1 MKLTDIFRGI
11 DEIGKEVRFYPKL
24 NVITGSNNASLLLC
38 YLIGWCGNQADK
50 KEGWMC
56 QSNSDISEQ
65 TGLTRK
71 EQQSARKALKKLGV
85 IEEQLRGI
93 PRTTYYRL
101 KIDTLN
107 EIWNRYREDP
117 DGYTIKRPDVKPDVK
132 GGFRDELPDISN
144 DIRSLQESSN
154 QDVPKEQLDFSL
166 TTIND
171 IHSLQ
176 ESSNQDGQN
185 AQQDGQNAQQDGQ
198 NAQQDGQ
205 NAQQDGQNAQLY
217 TVSSSVSSS
226 VDSAVSPR
234 AHDAPAPA
242 HTRDM
247 QKKPHPSSSQTSSSI
262 AVDEKPPTHKLH
274 HPDRN
279 STTLFDTEKTQ
290 TTKHTSQTHKDPIP
304 STPPSGA
311 PPSSG
316 SKSKSSKPAPPA
328 DPAVRRIIDSFH
340 NIVVETYGFKPGLQA
355 GRDGK
360 AIKQMLPYADEEIL
374 TGYVVGFVSSGQWKA
389 EHSPYIFEF
398 VTGKRINAY
407 QIRLSEQKGSVLAAT
422 DKIPCDEI
430 VEHLNDRTGST
441 FKASDPSTVRVINDR
456 WKEGYRLDDFLKV
469 IDNMTAKW
477 GRDAK
482 MMEFLRPATLFGEKF
497 GNYLGVKVTPV
508 DLGILS
514 RTGYESNLVI
524 GNWMEK
530 KRKELRA
537 REGIETGDA
546 QRADINP
553 ETSDDFRIDLSSEC
567 GNKPQSALF
576 L

>member
-117 DGYTIKRPDVKPDVK
+117 VGYTIKRPDVKPDVK

-185 AQQDGQNAQQDGQ
+185 AQ
-198 NAQQDGQ
+198 
-205 NAQQDGQNAQLY
+205 LY

-234 AHDAPAPA
+234 AHDAPA

-247 QKKPHPSSSQTSSSI
+247 QNTTSLPVKKPHPSSSQTSSSI

-290 TTKHTSQTHKDPIP
+290 TTKHTSQTHEDPIP

-316 SKSKSSKPAPPA
+316 SKSKSSKPAEPA

>member
-117 DGYTIKRPDVKPDVK
+117 VGYTIKRPDVKPDVK

-144 DIRSLQESSN
+144 DVSSLQESSN

-185 AQQDGQNAQQDGQ
+185 AQ
-198 NAQQDGQ
+198 
-205 NAQQDGQNAQLY
+205 LY

-234 AHDAPAPA
+234 AHDAPA

-247 QKKPHPSSSQTSSSI
+247 QNTTSLPVKKPHPSSSQTSSSI

-290 TTKHTSQTHKDPIP
+290 TTKHTSQTHEDPIP

-316 SKSKSSKPAPPA
+316 SKSKSSKPAEPA

-469 IDNMTAKW
+469 IDNMTAK
-477 GRDAK
+477 
-482 MMEFLRPATLFGEKF
+482 
-497 GNYLGVKVTPV
+497 
-508 DLGILS
+508 
-514 RTGYESNLVI
+514 
-524 GNWMEK
+524 
-530 KRKELRA
+530 
-537 REGIETGDA
+537 
-546 QRADINP
+546 
-553 ETSDDFRIDLSSEC
+553 
-567 GNKPQSALF
+567 
-576 L
+576 

>member
-185 AQQDGQNAQQDGQ
+185 AQ
-198 NAQQDGQ
+198 
-205 NAQQDGQNAQLY
+205 LY

-234 AHDAPAPA
+234 THDAPAPA
-242 HTRDM
+242 HTRDI

-290 TTKHTSQTHKDPIP
+290 TTKHTSQTHEDPIP

-316 SKSKSSKPAPPA
+316 SKSKSSKPAEPA

>member
-185 AQQDGQNAQQDGQ
+185 AQ
-198 NAQQDGQ
+198 
-205 NAQQDGQNAQLY
+205 LY

-234 AHDAPAPA
+234 AHDAPA

-247 QKKPHPSSSQTSSSI
+247 QNTTSLPVKKPHPSSSQTSSSI

-290 TTKHTSQTHKDPIP
+290 TTKHTSQTHEDPIP

-316 SKSKSSKPAPPA
+316 SKSKSSKPAEPA

>member
-38 YLIGWCGNQADK
+38 YLIGWYGNQADK
-50 KEGWMC
+50 KEGWMY

-185 AQQDGQNAQQDGQ
+185 AQ
-198 NAQQDGQ
+198 
-205 NAQQDGQNAQLY
+205 LY

-290 TTKHTSQTHKDPIP
+290 TTKHTSQTHEDPIP

-316 SKSKSSKPAPPA
+316 SKSKSSKPAEPA

>member
-38 YLIGWCGNQADK
+38 YLIGWYGNQADK
-50 KEGWMC
+50 KEGWMY

-144 DIRSLQESSN
+144 DIHSLQESSN

-171 IHSLQ
+171 IRSLQ
-176 ESSNQDGQN
+176 ESSN
-185 AQQDGQNAQQDGQ
+185 
-198 NAQQDGQ
+198 QDGQ

-226 VDSAVSPR
+226 VDSAVHSTVDSAVSPR

-247 QKKPHPSSSQTSSSI
+247 QNTTSLPVKKPHPSSSQTSSSI

-290 TTKHTSQTHKDPIP
+290 TTKHTSQTHEDPIP

>member
-144 DIRSLQESSN
+144 DVRSLQESSN

-185 AQQDGQNAQQDGQ
+185 AQ
-198 NAQQDGQ
+198 
-205 NAQQDGQNAQLY
+205 LY
-217 TVSSSVSSS
+217 TVSSS

-234 AHDAPAPA
+234 AHDAPA

-247 QKKPHPSSSQTSSSI
+247 QNTTSLPVKKPHPSSSQTSSSI

-290 TTKHTSQTHKDPIP
+290 TTKHTSQTHEDPIP

-316 SKSKSSKPAPPA
+316 SKSKSSKPAEPA

>member
-50 KEGWMC
+50 KEGWMY

-154 QDVPKEQLDFSL
+154 QD
-166 TTIND
+166 
-171 IHSLQ
+171 
-176 ESSNQDGQN
+176 
-185 AQQDGQNAQQDGQ
+185 
-198 NAQQDGQ
+198 GQ

-226 VDSAVSPR
+226 VDSAVHSTVDSAVSPR

-242 HTRDM
+242 PTRDM
-247 QKKPHPSSSQTSSSI
+247 QNTTSLPVKKPHPSSSQTSSSI

-290 TTKHTSQTHKDPIP
+290 TTKHTSQTHEDPIP

-316 SKSKSSKPAPPA
+316 SKSKSSKPAEPA

>member
-38 YLIGWCGNQADK
+38 YLIGWYGNQADK
-50 KEGWMC
+50 KEGWMY

-154 QDVPKEQLDFSL
+154 QD
-166 TTIND
+166 
-171 IHSLQ
+171 
-176 ESSNQDGQN
+176 
-185 AQQDGQNAQQDGQ
+185 
-198 NAQQDGQ
+198 
-205 NAQQDGQNAQLY
+205 GQNAQLY

-226 VDSAVSPR
+226 VDSAVHSTVDSAVSPR
-234 AHDAPAPA
+234 AHDAPA

-247 QKKPHPSSSQTSSSI
+247 QNTTSLPVKKPHPSSSQTSSSI

-290 TTKHTSQTHKDPIP
+290 TTKHTSQTHEDPIP

-316 SKSKSSKPAPPA
+316 SKSKSSKPAEPA

-469 IDNMTAKW
+469 IDNMTAK
-477 GRDAK
+477 
-482 MMEFLRPATLFGEKF
+482 
-497 GNYLGVKVTPV
+497 
-508 DLGILS
+508 
-514 RTGYESNLVI
+514 
-524 GNWMEK
+524 
-530 KRKELRA
+530 
-537 REGIETGDA
+537 
-546 QRADINP
+546 
-553 ETSDDFRIDLSSEC
+553 
-567 GNKPQSALF
+567 
-576 L
+576 